1 MASSDKLVDELSRSR
16 GYSSEDDQHVRFG
29 KQVKGERAIRIRM
42 SSPSYIK
49 DAQSKAPQAIFK
61 VTSFAKGASVRRV
74 MEYITRTDR
83 NEIGIPAE
91 NEDGSQLHGKDD
103 VQAVYEEW
111 STDFERKKPGRKN
124 EPRHATHIVLSAKT
138 DNSDKSVRQVHAAAS
153 EFLRKEFGD
162 QGFQYVFVVHKDTEN
177 PHVHVVIKNKNV
189 VLNKKLR
196 IGKAELFELRQ
207 EFAISLQ
214 EQGLEAVSTLRRDRP
229 EIIEAVAKKMDT
241 IKNRSIEFEKRL
253 QVSSSSD
260 KSLDPN
266 STNSFNLSDSIKER
280 KQMVLALQSVKN
292 EIAKQTQTQTKAM
305 QNYQMAYF
313 DTIEMRAVFAQKQG
327 YIRRT
332 TDELNAYRAVR
343 KDFGE
348 FRPDDKDGMKN
359 NTNGGKGALVMFA
372 DGREPVRIENQ
383 LQLFE
388 TIAKLNKERGTFY
401 DEKHIAS
408 VSPNDAARL
417 KRVNANLSKAR
428 SAYAAAF
435 PELKKTQQSTELKK
449 LEDRTIEVR
458 KKGIAKV
465 TNQERKKA
473 KEIGALPA
481 GNKPLYGDVLA
492 HHRQQLKAIDYVKKE
507 IIKNTT
513 FSSDERLSLIKEIN
527 KQQKL
532 VINNQKLNLPK
543 QIEATLKTFA
553 NDGNNIAKQLDTI
566 LENKPKT
573 KESRLERKQREKVF
587 SSYSEKYVK
596 GITAAIKD
604 VRANK
609 DISNELRKD
618 TLKRLSAQ
626 KRSVEKLRIKA
637 FTLGI

>member
-1 MASSDKLVDELSRSR
+1 MASSDRLDDELNSGR
-16 GYSSEDDQHVRFG
+16 GASSEDEKFVRFG
-29 KQVKGERAIRIRM
+29 KQVKGERAIKIRL

-83 NEIGIPAE
+83 DEIGIPAE
-91 NEDGSQLHGKDD
+91 NEDGTQLHGKDD
-103 VQAVYEEW
+103 VQAIYEEW
-111 STDFERKKPGRKN
+111 ANDFERKKPGRKN

-177 PHVHVVIKNKNV
+177 PHVHVVIKNKNL

-207 EFAISLQ
+207 EFAKSLQ
-214 EQGLEAVSTLRRDRP
+214 EQGLEAISTLRRDRP
-229 EIIEAVAKKMDT
+229 EVIQGIANQIET
-241 IKNRSIEFEKRL
+241 IRNRSAEFEKRIKSDATNKENDE
-253 QVSSSSD
+253 VASSF
-260 KSLDPN
+260 KQ
-266 STNSFNLSDSIKER
+266 R
-280 KQMVLALQSVKN
+280 KQMIVALQSIKKEVA
-292 EIAKQTQTQTKAM
+292 EQTKHQTKVM
-305 QNYQMAYF
+305 QNYQLAYF
-313 DTIEMRAVFAQKQG
+313 ETLEIRADFAKKQG
-327 YIRRT
+327 YIRKT
-332 TDELNAYRAVR
+332 SDELNAYREAR
-343 KDFGE
+343 KQFGE
-348 FRPDDKDGMKN
+348 YRIDDKEFMRN
-359 NTNGGKGALVMFA
+359 NTNNGKGALVTFA
-372 DGREPVRIENQ
+372 DGREPVRVENQ
-383 LQLFE
+383 LEIFE
-388 TIAKLNKERGTFY
+388 KIKELNKEKGSFY
-401 DEKHIAS
+401 DTGYIAS
-408 VSPNDAARL
+408 VSKNDSERL
-417 KRVNANLSKAR
+417 QRVNENLAKAR

-435 PELKKTQQSTELKK
+435 PELTKTQQSTELKK
-449 LEDRTIEVR
+449 LEDSTVQMRL
-458 KKGIAKV
+458 KGIAKV
-465 TNQERKKA
+465 RNELRKLG
-473 KEIGALPA
+473 KELPA
-481 GNKPLYGDVLA
+481 ENKPLYGDMLSN
-492 HHRQQLKAIDYVKKE
+492 HRQLIKTIDYVKKD
-507 IIKNTT
+507 IVKNTT
-513 FSSDERLSLIKEIN
+513 FSSAERLELMKEIN
-527 KQQKL
+527 NQQKL

-543 QIEATLKTFA
+543 QIEATLKTFT
-553 NDGNNIAKQLDTI
+553 NDRNNIAKQLDTI

-618 TLKRLSAQ
+618 TLKRLNAQ